1 MFNRFMQTTTLL
13 TAFAIAAIA
22 AYFSIIGLA
31 TIFAGAF
38 MSVVIMAGIL
48 EVGKLVSAVWLHMYW
63 NKVTGWIKLYLL
75 LSVFILMVIT
85 SMGIFGYLS
94 KAHIETKASGGE
106 YSAQIER
113 IQIRIDR
120 QNINIARANNTLD
133 DLDAAL
139 DKYNDVGAVTKGLQA
154 REDQKEQRAA
164 LNSDIDA
171 AYDMIDDYT
180 DQIAEINVKVRAFEV
195 EVGPIKYVAELVYG
209 DEAEAN
215 LGDAVRW
222 AIILIIVVFDP
233 LAVILL
239 ITSAKAMKE
248 QRIVKKKKPSKKNI
262 NYIDPKDIVKINM

>member
-1 MFNRFMQTTTLL
+1 MFNRFMQITTLL
-13 TAFAIAAIA
+13 TAFAIAAVA

-38 MSVVIMAGIL
+38 LSVVVMASIL
-48 EVGKLVSAVWLHMYW
+48 VIGKLVSAVWLHMYW
-63 NKVTGWIKLYLL
+63 TKITGWIKLYLFF
-75 LSVFILMVIT
+75 SVFILMVIT

-120 QNINIARANNTLD
+120 QNINITRANNTLD

-164 LNSDIDA
+164 LNGDIDA